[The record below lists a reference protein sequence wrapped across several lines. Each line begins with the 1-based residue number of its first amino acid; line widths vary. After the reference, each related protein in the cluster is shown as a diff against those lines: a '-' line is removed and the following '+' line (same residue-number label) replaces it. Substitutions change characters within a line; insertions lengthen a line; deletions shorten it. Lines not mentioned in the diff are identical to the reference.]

1 MTKRNIAIANF
12 SPKEVFNSS
21 WPRFVGWKLLG
32 KPVISSGLFGLVDAS
47 TRMHAFFRDTS
58 LEDVIATRLSY
69 SLITPDVVGSP
80 SLVSKVAADK
90 SVIYMQAP
98 RAVDTSIS
106 WLPPY
111 QFIDETG
118 TEWDVYVLIT
128 GADIHIKG
136 TFHKTIKSDGYWDM
150 GIWKP
155 KIEEGAEWTDI
166 QRIEQTTINYVHEH
180 GYQAKTSITMF
191 SDNPD
196 YGKYHDCDVT
206 CVVPDRIK

>member
-32 KPVISSGLFGLVDAS
+32 KPVIHSGLFGLVDAS
-47 TRMHAFFRDTS
+47 TRMHAFF
-58 LEDVIATRLSY
+58 
-69 SLITPDVVGSP
+69 
-80 SLVSKVAADK
+80 K
-90 SVIYMQAP
+90 
-98 RAVDTSIS
+98 DTSIKDVLRDRLIYS
-106 WLPPY
+106 YRMEVKASPLGITYDPEKGQINMPGPEKQDHSVRWLPPY

-128 GADIHIKG
+128 GKDIHIEG
-136 TFHKTIKSDGYWDM
+136 TFHKTLKSDGYWDM
-150 GIWKP
+150 GIWQP
-155 KIEEGAEWTDI
+155 KVEEGAEWTDI